1 MKTRR
6 AITWAVIAVVLC
18 AVAGVV
24 AAVRRASPTASG
36 DSVPTGHVKRGDL
49 DMKVLLTG
57 EVRASHSE
65 MLTAPPIGGGSLQ
78 ITHLLHTG
86 TPVKKGELVMEFDP
100 TEQHFKLDQNRSE
113 LLQAEQEITKAKADA
128 AVVAAQDKVALLKAR
143 FDVRRAELD
152 VQKNELVSTIDA
164 RKNDLALEQAKR
176 VLAELEQDVKSRSAS
191 NQATIL
197 LAQEKWNKAKLAMDQ
212 AQGNIDKMRV
222 TAPMDGLIALEKNEG
237 AMGGFCCFPG
247 QSMPEYREGDQVEPG
262 RTVAQV
268 IDARD
273 MELSAKVGEL
283 ERNNIKEGQSVDIQL
298 DAFPGNTFHG
308 TVKTVG
314 GANTRRMWDDDTS
327 TKFEV
332 TIKISTTDPRMR
344 PGLTAHIAI
353 NSDPRQNV
361 LYVPR
366 QALFL
371 KESKRVVYVRN
382 GSNFESREVKI
393 QAENES
399 RAAIEN
405 ISVGTEIALIDPTAP
420 RKTAN
425 SGAPSPA
432 GGGGAP

>member
-1 MKTRR
+1 MKSRR
-6 AITWAVIAVVLC
+6 AIAWAVAAVVLC
-18 AVAGVV
+18 AVVGVV
-24 AAVRRASPTASG
+24 AAVRRAAPATGADDVPTAR
-36 DSVPTGHVKRGDL
+36 VKRGDL
-49 DMKVLLTG
+49 EMKVYITG
-57 EVRASHSE
+57 ELRASHSE
-65 MLTAPPIGGGSLQ
+65 MLIAPPIGGGALQ

-86 TPVKKGELVMEFDP
+86 AAVKKGDLVMEFDP
-100 TEQHFKLDQNRSE
+100 TEQHFKVDQNRSE
-113 LLQAEQEITKAKADA
+113 LEQAEQEITKAKADA

-143 FDVRRAELD
+143 YDVRRAELD

-191 NQATIL
+191 NQAAIS
-197 LAQEKWNKAKLAMDQ
+197 LAEEKRNKAKLAMDQ

-222 TAPMDGLIALEKNEG
+222 MAPMDGLVALEKNEG
-237 AMGGFCCFPG
+237 AAGGFFFSG
-247 QSMPEYREGDQVEPG
+247 MSLPEYREGDEVQPG
-262 RTVAQV
+262 RSVGQV
-268 IDARD
+268 IDAKD

-283 ERNNIKEGQSVDIQL
+283 ERNNIKEGQSVDLQL
-298 DAFPGNTFHG
+298 DAFPSSTFHG

-332 TIKISTTDPRMR
+332 TIKLATTDPRMR
-344 PGLTAHIAI
+344 PGLTAHISI
-353 NSDPRQNV
+353 NGDPRKDV

-371 KESKRVVYVRN
+371 KENKRVVYVHKS
-382 GSNFESREVKI
+382 GNFEPQEVKI

-399 RAAIEN
+399 RAAIGG
-405 ISVGTEIALIDPTAP
+405 IAAGTEIALIDPTAP
-420 RKTAN
+420 RKATPA
-425 SGAPSPA
+425 SGASPA